1 MENGMTDDEKIISGK
16 SIFQSVLNLT
26 SVNDAEDKKISSV
39 WNQVVSK
46 IGSNKN
52 SSEDE
57 KNCDIT
63 LGERMAMNSRVVDLK
78 KGILLVETK
87 HSGWIQYFR
96 MYQNFII
103 KGLNWAL
110 PNLQIKSLGFR
121 LEGSNAKLSDN
132 YDDVYKKAKAE
143 MDRKIEN
150 QEEELNKKFN
160 FSESS
165 KKENAKNEDLPP
177 EFYEMF
183 DKLTKS
189 VESAEQNND

>member
-1 MENGMTDDEKIISGK
+1 MTDDEKIISGK

-63 LGERMAMNSRVVDLK
+63 LGERMAMNSRVVDFK

-150 QEEELNKKFN
+150 QEKELNKKFN

>member
-63 LGERMAMNSRVVDLK
+63 LGERMAMNSRVVDFK

-150 QEEELNKKFN
+150 QEKELNKKFN

>member
-63 LGERMAMNSRVVDLK
+63 LGERMAMNSRVVDFK

>member
-63 LGERMAMNSRVVDLK
+63 LGERMAMNSRVVDFK

-110 PNLQIKSLGFR
+110 PNFQIKSLGFR

-150 QEEELNKKFN
+150 QEKELNKKFN

-165 KKENAKNEDLPP
+165 KKENAENEDLPP